1 MYKLNSNIILHFGNN
16 AGLTSARLFA
26 FAHVFVLTHVQAPVW
41 PARACLRYNDL
52 MILISTALYH
62 EAKPLIQHFR
72 LKKATL
78 PPPQPGRIQLFTGN
92 PSSMEQDVWLVVGGT
107 GPLAAAVAVTYALTT
122 ARVSERD
129 FFLNIGIC
137 GAVREDLARGEAVLC
152 HKIIHHDTG
161 RAYFPDVLIR
171 HPFREGVLETFSR
184 PVTATGPAGETPH
197 GGETPRPRG
206 NVPAENVP
214 AKDVPAGDVVDMEG
228 AGCFEAA
235 AAFLPPHRMLFIKVV
250 SDHLDAAVPN
260 HLDIAVPNHPDTVD
274 TANAHRMDGP
284 KLDGPAIFGLIAA
297 QVPALEDVLRR
308 ARQLNDTLEAP
319 LLTEAEAQLLRS
331 LQEHLRLTVTMSH
344 QLRRLALQYK
354 AATGGEGSLEILR
367 PFLRQP
373 VQTKKEGKMA
383 LEQIR
388 TLLLPD

>member
-1 MYKLNSNIILHFGNN
+1 
-16 AGLTSARLFA
+16 
-26 FAHVFVLTHVQAPVW
+26 
-41 PARACLRYNDL
+41 

-72 LKKATL
+72 LKKAIL
-78 PPPQPGRIQLFTGN
+78 PSLQPGRIQLFTGH
-92 PSSMEQDVWLVVGGT
+92 PSSPDREIWLVVGGT
-107 GPLAAAVAVTYALTT
+107 GPLAAAVATTYALTAALT
-122 ARVSERD
+122 HLHGYAGNKPSQNGPL
-129 FFLNIGIC
+129 FLNIGIC
-137 GAVREDLARGEAVLC
+137 GAVRKDWPRGEAVLC

-171 HPFREGVLETFSR
+171 HPFREGVLETFSH
-184 PVTATGPAGETPH
+184 PVTAAMEPAGKSTGTIAGETPH
-197 GGETPRPRG
+197 DGDASHGKETPRPAGNVLARNVPSG
-206 NVPAENVP
+206 NVPA
-214 AKDVPAGDVVDMEG
+214 ADVPAGDVVDMEA

-235 AAFLPPHRMLFIKVV
+235 SAFLPPHRMLFVKVV
-250 SDHLDAAVPN
+250 SDHLDAAVP
-260 HLDIAVPNHPDTVD
+260 DHPDSANANLD
-274 TANAHRMDGP
+274 TANANR
-284 KLDGPAIFGLIAA
+284 LDGPAISGLIAA
-297 QVPALEDVLRR
+297 QIPALEDVLRR

-344 QLRRLALQYK
+344 QLHRLALQYK

-373 VQTKKEGKMA
+373 VQTKQEGKMA
-383 LEQIR
+383 LEQFR